1 VVEKP
6 DFTGLRAMYINC
18 TLNRSPDRSHT
29 QGVID
34 RSVAI
39 MEANGVDVDQIRA
52 VDHDIATGPENDLPN
67 RNIAFM
73 TYNPHLASM
82 IRGAGGI
89 PAHGNQRTAWDA
101 GSHPD
106 NANPEYR

>member
-1 VVEKP
+1 MNPTEKP

-18 TLNRSPDRSHT
+18 TLHRSPDRT

-39 MEANGVDVDQIRA
+39 MEANGVGVDQIRA
-52 VDHDIATGPENDLPN
+52 VDHL
-67 RNIAFM
+67 
-73 TYNPHLASM
+73 HLASM
-82 IRGAGGI
+82 IRRAGGI

-101 GSHPD
+101 GTHPD
-106 NANPEYR
+106 HANPEYR